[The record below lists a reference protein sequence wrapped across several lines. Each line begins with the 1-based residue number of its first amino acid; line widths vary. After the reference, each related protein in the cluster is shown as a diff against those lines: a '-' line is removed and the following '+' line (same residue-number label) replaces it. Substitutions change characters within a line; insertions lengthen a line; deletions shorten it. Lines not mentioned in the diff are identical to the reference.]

1 MPFAMQP
8 LYSGMMFPYV
18 TQTSGTPSDHP
29 KPSLTG
35 GAAVLFPSFHHDN
48 AHRALE

>member
-18 TQTSGTPSDHP
+18 SQTSGTPSDHP

-35 GAAVLFPSFHHDN
+35 GAAVLSPGFHHDN